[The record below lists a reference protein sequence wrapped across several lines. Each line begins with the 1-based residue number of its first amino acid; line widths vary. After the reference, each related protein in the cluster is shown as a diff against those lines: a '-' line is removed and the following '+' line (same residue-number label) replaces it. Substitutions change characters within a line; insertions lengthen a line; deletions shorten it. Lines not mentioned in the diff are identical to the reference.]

1 MKLYSKFNL
10 DLEFRGIK
18 IPWCISYML
27 ISVLRKFHGPM
38 TSTFWDTN
46 GWTDKGKS
54 ISADAL
60 QMILLM
66 FCFFVLPG
74 CVDPDVHVIH
84 VTSQCSRLC
93 WPRCPCYS
101 CYLSVLPGCVD
112 PDVQADV
119 WPGAGEAAARRD
131 HGRRGSSLRHALPS
145 SRPRW
150 NQVGDFNRCTW
161 Y

>member
-1 MKLYSKFNL
+1 
-10 DLEFRGIK
+10 
-18 IPWCISYML
+18 
-27 ISVLRKFHGPM
+27 M

-84 VTSQCSRLC
+84 VTSLC
-93 WPRCPCYS
+93 YQAVLTPMS
-101 CYLSVLPGCVD
+101 KQTFDLEQEKLLPGVIMAAGGQVFD
-112 PDVQADV
+112 MLYHLADLD
-119 WPGAGEAAARRD
+119 E
-131 HGRRGSSLRHALPS
+131 
-145 SRPRW
+145 
-150 NQVGDFNRCTW
+150 TK
-161 Y
+161 